1 MARLSHL
8 KGDSVQQCRTQT
20 QQVQL
25 NMFLHLFI
33 SIIFKSTH
41 KRSYTTMSVL
51 SRINTNGYN
60 DS

>member
-8 KGDSVQQCRTQT
+8 KGDGVQQCRTQT

-25 NMFLHLFI
+25 NRFLHLFI

-41 KRSYTTMSVL
+41 KTFIHYNVSIVTCKHK
-51 SRINTNGYN
+51 RIQ
-60 DS
+60 